1 MAFTSKIPLPPIP
14 RTDLEFK
21 ISDAGSETENCWIE
35 LVNNSGPNV
44 LVGVFYNH
52 PSRENTLFLS
62 KLKTTLKKINREKK
76 KTIICGDFN
85 LNLLNVELD
94 KFNQVNS

>member
-1 MAFTSKIPLPPIP
+1 MTTSQQKKIDGYLDYYGVEGSSMKGGCGFYIKDTFAPIP

-62 KLKTTLKKINREKK
+62 KTSSKRIVIES
-76 KTIICGDFN
+76 G
-85 LNLLNVELD
+85 
-94 KFNQVNS
+94 